1 MLYKFKSSAA
11 GDVIMLE
18 ATAHQ
23 VLDILGKGHD
33 AKGILLTE
41 QMPAAKQALMAAVAQ
56 EEAAAAQAKE
66 LDDPDEH
73 AHHADQRISLRK
85 RVWPLV
91 MLIEHSLKD
100 DVPITWGV

>member
-18 ATAHQ
+18 PTAHQ

-33 AKGILLTE
+33 VKGILLTE
-41 QMPAAKQALMAAVAQ
+41 QMPAAQQALMAAVAQ

-66 LDDPDEH
+66 ADQQAVPP
-73 AHHADQRISLRK
+73 DQRISLRK
-85 RVWPLV
+85 RVWPLITL
-91 MLIEHSLKD
+91 MERSHKA